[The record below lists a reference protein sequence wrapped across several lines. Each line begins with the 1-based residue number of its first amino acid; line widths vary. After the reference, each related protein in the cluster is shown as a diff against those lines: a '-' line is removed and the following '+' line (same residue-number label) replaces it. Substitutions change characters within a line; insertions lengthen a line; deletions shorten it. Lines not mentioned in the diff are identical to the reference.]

1 MKKCLIAAALLACAT
16 PCFAQENMAHG
27 SAVNDLA
34 RLSATSPETGL
45 AATATDALPALS
57 AATSSSAPLAEAS
70 SSAALAAPASVGPR
84 RVTYG
89 GDDDYRWSVGF
100 SYVYVHFSSTPI
112 SGVALNGIH
121 TSVTYSFNKYFGLEG
136 AVTAAGS
143 AATISANE
151 HVKFALY
158 GGGPR
163 FTYRSEHWQP
173 WVHVIVGGSHLQPQT
188 SMGGRDSIGYMAG
201 GGYDYRYSPRF
212 SFRFQ
217 GDWMGTRY
225 FGETQS
231 NFQIVSGVVFHF

>member
-1 MKKCLIAAALLACAT
+1 MKKCLFAAALLACAT
-16 PCFAQENMAHG
+16 SCFAQENMAHG
-27 SAVNDLA
+27 AAVNDLA
-34 RLSATSPETGL
+34 RLSAAAPETAL
-45 AATATDALPALS
+45 AATATDAWPAP
-57 AATSSSAPLAEAS
+57 AAAIASSAPLAVAS
-70 SSAALAAPASVGPR
+70 SSAALAAPAPPR

-89 GDDDYRWSVGF
+89 GEDDYRWSVGF
-100 SYVYVHFSSTPI
+100 SYAYVHFSSTPI
-112 SGVALNGIH
+112 SGTSLNGIH
-121 TSVTYSFNKYFGLEG
+121 TSVTYAVNRWFGVEG

-143 AATISANE
+143 ARTISANE

-201 GGYDYRYSPRF
+201 GGYDCRYSPRF

>member
-1 MKKCLIAAALLACAT
+1 MKKRLFAAALLACAT
-16 PCFAQENMAHG
+16 SCLAQENVAHS

-34 RLSATSPETGL
+34 RLSATSPETAL
-45 AATATDALPALS
+45 PATATDAWPA
-57 AATSSSAPLAEAS
+57 APVATSFSAPLAEAS
-70 SSAALAAPASVGPR
+70 SFAAFAAPAPPR

-89 GDDDYRWSVGF
+89 SDDDYRWQLGF

-112 SGVALNGIH
+112 SGVSLNGIH
-121 TSVTYSFNKYFGLEG
+121 TSVTYAVNRWFGLEG

-143 AATISANE
+143 ASTIFANE

-163 FTYRSEHWQP
+163 FTYRSDHWQP
-173 WVHVIVGGSHLQPQT
+173 WVHAIVGGSHLQPQT
-188 SMGGRDSIGYMAG
+188 SMGGRNAIGFLAG
-201 GGYDYRYSPRF
+201 GGYDYRYSPRI

-217 GDWMGTRY
+217 GDWVGTRY

>member
-1 MKKCLIAAALLACAT
+1 MKKCLFAAALLVCGT
-16 PCFAQENMAHG
+16 SCLAQENVAHG

-34 RLSATSPETGL
+34 RLSASSPET
-45 AATATDALPALS
+45 ALPGT
-57 AATSSSAPLAEAS
+57 AANAAPAEPAAPV
-70 SSAALAAPASVGPR
+70 SAALAAPAPPR

-89 GDDDYRWSVGF
+89 SDDDYRWAIGF

-121 TSVTYSFNKYFGLEG
+121 TSVTYAVNKWFGVEG
-136 AVTAAGS
+136 AVTAAAS
-143 AATISANE
+143 AATIYANE

-163 FTYRSEHWQP
+163 LTYRSEHWQP
-173 WVHVIVGGSHLQPQT
+173 WVHVLVGGSHLQPQT
-188 SMGGRDSIGYMAG
+188 ALGGRNSIGYMAG
-201 GGYDYRYSPRF
+201 GGYDYRYSPRI

-231 NFQIVSGVVFHF
+231 NYQIVSGAVFHF

>member
-1 MKKCLIAAALLACAT
+1 MKKCLFAAALLACAT
-16 PCFAQENMAHG
+16 SCWAQENVAHS

-34 RLSATSPETGL
+34 RLSATSPETAL
-45 AATATDALPALS
+45 PAPATDVLAAAPAATA
-57 AATSSSAPLAEAS
+57 SSAPLAVAS
-70 SSAALAAPASVGPR
+70 SSAALAAPAPPR
-84 RVTYG
+84 RLTSG
-89 GDDDYRWSVGF
+89 SDKDYRWELGF
-100 SYVYVHFSSTPI
+100 SYAYVHFSSTPI

-121 TSVTYSFNKYFGLEG
+121 TSVTYAVNRWFDLEG
-136 AVTAAGS
+136 AITAAGS
-143 AATISANE
+143 FSTIFANE

-163 FTYRSEHWQP
+163 FTYRSDHWQP

-188 SMGGRDSIGYMAG
+188 SMGGRNSIGYLAG
-201 GGYDYRYSPRF
+201 GGYDYRYRPRV

-225 FGETQS
+225 FGENQS

>member
-1 MKKCLIAAALLACAT
+1 MKKCLFAAALLACAT
-16 PCFAQENMAHG
+16 SCLAQENAAHS
-27 SAVNDLA
+27 SAMSDVA
-34 RLSATSPETGL
+34 RLSATSPEMAL
-45 AATATDALPALS
+45 PATATDAWPA
-57 AATSSSAPLAEAS
+57 AATSSFAPLAVAS
-70 SSAALAAPASVGPR
+70 SSAALAAPAPPR

-89 GDDDYRWSVGF
+89 SEDDYRWELGF

-112 SGVALNGIH
+112 SGVSLNGIH
-121 TSVTYSFNKYFGLEG
+121 TSVTYAVNKYFGLEG
-136 AVTAAGS
+136 TVTAAGS
-143 AATISANE
+143 SSTIFANE

-163 FTYRSEHWQP
+163 LTYRSEHWQP
-173 WVHVIVGGSHLQPQT
+173 WVHAIVGGSHLQPQT
-188 SMGGRDSIGYMAG
+188 SMGGRNAIGFLAG
-201 GGYDYRYSPRF
+201 GGYDYRYSPRI